1 MGALTPMFF
10 FTRNARKSI
19 YPYLSIIYYLFL
31 QPRAKEIS
39 LLVVSAISPVTDDSA
54 SVIIGRRRFHP

>member
-1 MGALTPMFF
+1 MFF

-31 QPRAKEIS
+31 QPRTKEIS
-39 LLVVSAISPVTDDSA
+39 LLVVSAISPVTDDLA
-54 SVIIGRRRFHP
+54 SVMIGRGRFHP